1 MKKIV
6 LVDGNNLLFR
16 SYYATAYTG
25 NIMRNKEGFPTNGVY
40 GFVNMINKIISE
52 EKPEYMMVAFD
63 IGKTFRHEK
72 YERYKDGR
80 RETPD
85 DLKVQFPVAK
95 KILTAMG
102 IKYLECAGYEADD
115 IIGTISMWCEK
126 DPEYE
131 ALIVSSDKDLL
142 QLISDETVVKL
153 LKTKDYIWM
162 DKKTFNDTYGF
173 DPIHMI
179 DLKAL
184 MGDSSDNIP
193 GVKGIGEKGAI
204 KLVSEYKTIDNI
216 YENIDKIKGAMQI
229 KLIDGKEDAYYSKDL
244 VTIYREV
251 PLDITF
257 DDLLYKGENADELI
271 DIYNDLGFYSLLRK
285 INTSE
290 VKKNKEIVGEF
301 VDIPDTAE
309 TEKNKVNNNCNE
321 NIIDND
327 KNESIV
333 ENIKILSN
341 NEDIDKNKIEEFK
354 IISDIND
361 IKISEDTSIYLDT
374 TIGNYHNAE
383 ILGIALYNSTLSCY
397 IPFDIFKNNTSILDT
412 NYNLST
418 YDYKKLI
425 VVFNKYGIKV
435 PNINFDTMISAY
447 LLNYETKDDICYLA
461 NKLEVEIPSYDKKEV
476 VTTEEAARRAILKAK
491 FIYNTK
497 DKLYENMKKED
508 NIYLFESI
516 EMPLTKVLAN
526 MEIEGIRVD
535 KKVLEEMGTEIKI
548 KLEILTRDIYNYA
561 GEEFNINSPKQL
573 GEILFDKLKLP
584 GTKKNKNGYATDIDV
599 LKKLTEYPIIN
610 KILEYRALAKLY
622 STYIDGI
629 ISTIRK
635 DGKIHT
641 IYTQTLTRT
650 GRLSSIEPNLQN
662 IPMRSEYGRLIRKAF
677 IPENN
682 SVILS
687 SDYSQI
693 ELRVF
698 AHLSGVND
706 LINAFKEGVDIHT
719 KTAMDIFKVPMEG
732 VTKNMRRQAK
742 AVNFGILYGIS
753 SYGLAEDIG
762 IPVKEAKE
770 FINKYFETYPGVKD
784 YMDKEIDEA
793 KRTGYVKTIM
803 NRKRVIEELKSS
815 NYKVRSM
822 GERMA
827 LNTPVQGSASD
838 ILKKA
843 MVEINN
849 IFEKENIKSKMLL
862 QVHDEL
868 IFNVYNDEID
878 KVKDIVYNTMTKV
891 FELKVPLDV
900 DIELGNNW
908 YEAK

>member
-40 GFVNMINKIISE
+40 GFVNMINKIISD

-216 YENIDKIKGAMQI
+216 YENIDKIKGATQI

-285 INTSE
+285 INTSDI
-290 VKKNKEIVGEF
+290 KK
-301 VDIPDTAE
+301 
-309 TEKNKVNNNCNE
+309 EK
-321 NIIDND
+321 
-327 KNESIV
+327 SR
-333 ENIKILSN
+333 
-341 NEDIDKNKIEEFK
+341 EEKFK

-361 IKISEDTSIYLDT
+361 VKISEDTSIYLDT
-374 TIGNYHNAE
+374 TIGNYHDAE

-397 IPFDIFKNNTSILDT
+397 IPYDIFKNNTSILDT
-412 NYNLST
+412 DYNLST

-447 LLNYETKDDICYLA
+447 LLNYDTKDDICYLA
-461 NKLEVEIPSYDKKEV
+461 NKLNIYIPSYDKKEV
-476 VTTEEAARRAILKAK
+476 VTTEEAARRAILKAR

-497 DKLYENMKKED
+497 DKLYEDMKRED
-508 NIYLFESI
+508 NIYLFENI
-516 EMPLTKVLAN
+516 EMPLAKVLAK
-526 MEIEGIRVD
+526 METTGIRVD

-584 GTKKNKNGYATDIDV
+584 GAKKNKNGYATDIDV

-629 ISTIRK
+629 ISTIRE

-677 IPENN
+677 IPEDN

-793 KRTGYVKTIM
+793 KRNGYVKTIM

-815 NYKVRSM
+815 NYMVRSM

-843 MVEINN
+843 MVEISD

-908 YEAK
+908 YESK

>member
-40 GFVNMINKIISE
+40 GFVNMINKIISD

-184 MGDSSDNIP
+184 MGDASDNIP

-216 YENIDKIKGAMQI
+216 YENIDKIKGATQI

-285 INTSE
+285 INTSDI
-290 VKKNKEIVGEF
+290 KK
-301 VDIPDTAE
+301 
-309 TEKNKVNNNCNE
+309 EK
-321 NIIDND
+321 
-327 KNESIV
+327 SR
-333 ENIKILSN
+333 
-341 NEDIDKNKIEEFK
+341 EEKFK

-361 IKISEDTSIYLDT
+361 VKISEDTSIYLDT
-374 TIGNYHNAE
+374 TIGNYHDAE
-383 ILGIALYNSTLSCY
+383 ILGIALYNSTLSYY
-397 IPFDIFKNNTSILDT
+397 IPYDIFKNNTNILDT
-412 NYNLST
+412 DYNLST

-447 LLNYETKDDICYLA
+447 LLNYDTKDDICYLA
-461 NKLEVEIPSYDKKEV
+461 NKLNIYIPSYDKKEV
-476 VTTEEAARRAILKAK
+476 VTTEEAARRAILKAR

-497 DKLYENMKKED
+497 DKLYEDMKRED

-584 GTKKNKNGYATDIDV
+584 GAKKNKNGYATDIDV

-629 ISTIRK
+629 ISTIRE

-662 IPMRSEYGRLIRKAF
+662 IPMRSEYGRLIRNAF
-677 IPENN
+677 IPEDN

>member
-40 GFVNMINKIISE
+40 GFVNMINKIIYD

-184 MGDSSDNIP
+184 MGDASDNIP

-285 INTSE
+285 INISE
-290 VKKNKEIVGEF
+290 VKKKE
-301 VDIPDTAE
+301 DR
-309 TEKNKVNNNCNE
+309 K
-321 NIIDND
+321 
-327 KNESIV
+327 
-333 ENIKILSN
+333 
-341 NEDIDKNKIEEFK
+341 EEFK

-361 IKISEDTSIYLDT
+361 VKISEDTSIYLDT
-374 TIGNYHNAE
+374 TIGNYHDAE

-397 IPFDIFKNNTSILDT
+397 IPYDIFKNNTNILDT
-412 NYNLST
+412 DYNLST

-435 PNINFDTMISAY
+435 PNINFDAMISAY

-461 NKLEVEIPSYDKKEV
+461 NKLNIYIPSYDKKEV
-476 VTTEEAARRAILKAK
+476 VTTEEAIRRAILKAR

-497 DKLYENMKKED
+497 DKLYEDMKMED

-516 EMPLTKVLAN
+516 EMPLAKVLAN

-584 GTKKNKNGYATDIDV
+584 GAKKNKNGYATDIDV

-629 ISTIRK
+629 INTIRE

-698 AHLSGVND
+698 AHLSEVND

>member
-251 PLDITF
+251 PLNVTF

-285 INTSE
+285 INTSDI
-290 VKKNKEIVGEF
+290 KK
-301 VDIPDTAE
+301 
-309 TEKNKVNNNCNE
+309 EKSRE
-321 NIIDND
+321 
-327 KNESIV
+327 
-333 ENIKILSN
+333 
-341 NEDIDKNKIEEFK
+341 EEFK

-374 TIGNYHNAE
+374 TIGNYHDAE
-383 ILGIALYNSTLSCY
+383 ILGIALYNSTLSYY
-397 IPFDIFKNNTSILDT
+397 IPYDIFKNNTNILDT
-412 NYNLST
+412 DYNLST

-461 NKLEVEIPSYDKKEV
+461 NKLNIYIPSYDKKEV
-476 VTTEEAARRAILKAK
+476 VTSEEAIRRAILKAK

-497 DKLYENMKKED
+497 DKLYEDMKRED

-516 EMPLTKVLAN
+516 EMPLAKVLAK
-526 MEIEGIRVD
+526 METTGIRVD

-584 GTKKNKNGYATDIDV
+584 GAKKNKNGYATDIDV

-629 ISTIRK
+629 ISTIRE

-662 IPMRSEYGRLIRKAF
+662 IPMRSEYGRLIRNAF
-677 IPENN
+677 IPEDN

-793 KRTGYVKTIM
+793 KRNGYVKTIM

-815 NYKVRSM
+815 NYMVRSM

-878 KVKDIVYNTMTKV
+878 KVKDNVYNTMTKV

>member
-216 YENIDKIKGAMQI
+216 YENIDKIKGATQI

-285 INTSE
+285 INTSDI
-290 VKKNKEIVGEF
+290 KK
-301 VDIPDTAE
+301 
-309 TEKNKVNNNCNE
+309 EK
-321 NIIDND
+321 
-327 KNESIV
+327 SR
-333 ENIKILSN
+333 
-341 NEDIDKNKIEEFK
+341 EDEFK

-361 IKISEDTSIYLDT
+361 VKISEDTSIYLDT
-374 TIGNYHNAE
+374 TIGNYHDAE

-397 IPFDIFKNNTSILDT
+397 IPYDIFKNNTSILDT
-412 NYNLST
+412 DYNLST

-461 NKLEVEIPSYDKKEV
+461 NKLNIYIPSYDKKEV
-476 VTTEEAARRAILKAK
+476 VTSEEAIRRAILKAK

-497 DKLYENMKKED
+497 DKLYEDMKRED

-516 EMPLTKVLAN
+516 EMPLAKVLAK
-526 MEIEGIRVD
+526 METTGIRVD
-535 KKVLEEMGTEIKI
+535 KKVLEEMGTEIK
-548 KLEILTRDIYNYA
+548 TRDIYNYA

-584 GTKKNKNGYATDIDV
+584 GAKKNKNGYATDIDV

-629 ISTIRK
+629 ISTIRE

-677 IPENN
+677 IPEDN

-793 KRTGYVKTIM
+793 KRNGYVKTIM

-815 NYKVRSM
+815 NYMVRSM

-843 MVEINN
+843 MVEISD
-849 IFEKENIKSKMLL
+849 IF
-862 QVHDEL
+862 
-868 IFNVYNDEID
+868 
-878 KVKDIVYNTMTKV
+878 
-891 FELKVPLDV
+891 
-900 DIELGNNW
+900 
-908 YEAK
+908 

>member
-216 YENIDKIKGAMQI
+216 YENIDKIKGATQI

-285 INTSE
+285 INTSDI
-290 VKKNKEIVGEF
+290 KK
-301 VDIPDTAE
+301 
-309 TEKNKVNNNCNE
+309 EK
-321 NIIDND
+321 
-327 KNESIV
+327 SR
-333 ENIKILSN
+333 
-341 NEDIDKNKIEEFK
+341 EEKFK

-374 TIGNYHNAE
+374 TIGNYHDAE

-397 IPFDIFKNNTSILDT
+397 IPYDIFKNNTSILDT
-412 NYNLST
+412 DYNLST

-447 LLNYETKDDICYLA
+447 LLNYDTKDDICYLA
-461 NKLEVEIPSYDKKEV
+461 NKLNIYIPSYDKKEV
-476 VTTEEAARRAILKAK
+476 VTTEEAIRRAILKAK

-497 DKLYENMKKED
+497 DKLYEDMKRED

-516 EMPLTKVLAN
+516 EMPLAKVLAK
-526 MEIEGIRVD
+526 METTGIRVD

-584 GTKKNKNGYATDIDV
+584 GAKKNKNGYATDIDV

-629 ISTIRK
+629 ISTIRE

-677 IPENN
+677 IPEDN

-793 KRTGYVKTIM
+793 KRNGYVKTIM

-815 NYKVRSM
+815 NYMVRSM

>member
-52 EKPEYMMVAFD
+52 EKPEYIMVAFD

-216 YENIDKIKGAMQI
+216 YENIDKIKGATQI

-285 INTSE
+285 INTSDI
-290 VKKNKEIVGEF
+290 KK
-301 VDIPDTAE
+301 
-309 TEKNKVNNNCNE
+309 EK
-321 NIIDND
+321 
-327 KNESIV
+327 SR
-333 ENIKILSN
+333 
-341 NEDIDKNKIEEFK
+341 EEKFK

-361 IKISEDTSIYLDT
+361 VKISEDTSIYLDT
-374 TIGNYHNAE
+374 TIGNYHDAE

-397 IPFDIFKNNTSILDT
+397 IPYDIFKNNTSILDT
-412 NYNLST
+412 DYNLST

-447 LLNYETKDDICYLA
+447 LLNYDTKDDICYLA
-461 NKLEVEIPSYDKKEV
+461 NKLNIYIPSYDKKEV
-476 VTTEEAARRAILKAK
+476 VTTEEAARRAILKAR

-497 DKLYENMKKED
+497 DKLYEDMKMED
-508 NIYLFESI
+508 NIYLFENI
-516 EMPLTKVLAN
+516 EMPLAKVLAK
-526 MEIEGIRVD
+526 METTGIRVD

-584 GTKKNKNGYATDIDV
+584 GAKKNKNGYATDIDV

-629 ISTIRK
+629 ISTIRE

-677 IPENN
+677 IPEDN

-793 KRTGYVKTIM
+793 KRNGYVKTIM

-815 NYKVRSM
+815 NYMVRSM

-843 MVEINN
+843 MVEISD

>member
-25 NIMRNKEGFPTNGVY
+25 NVMRNKEGFPTNGVY

-229 KLIDGKEDAYYSKDL
+229 KLIDGREDAYYSKDL

-251 PLDITF
+251 PLNVTF

-285 INTSE
+285 INTNE
-290 VKKNKEIVGEF
+290 VKKEENRE
-301 VDIPDTAE
+301 
-309 TEKNKVNNNCNE
+309 EKFKV
-321 NIIDND
+321 
-327 KNESIV
+327 
-333 ENIKILSN
+333 
-341 NEDIDKNKIEEFK
+341 
-354 IISDIND
+354 ISDTND

-374 TIGNYHNAE
+374 TVGNYNDAE

-397 IPFDIFKNNTSILDT
+397 IPYDIFKNNTSILDT
-412 NYNLST
+412 EYNLST

-425 VVFNKYGIKV
+425 VIFNKYDIKV

-476 VTTEEAARRAILKAK
+476 VTSEEAIRRAILKAK

-497 DKLYENMKKED
+497 DKLYEDMKRED

-516 EMPLTKVLAN
+516 EMPLAKVLAN

-548 KLEILTRDIYNYA
+548 KLEIITRDIYNYA

-584 GTKKNKNGYATDIDV
+584 GAKKNKNGYATDIDV

-629 ISTIRK
+629 ISTIRE

-677 IPENN
+677 IPEDN

-762 IPVKEAKE
+762 ISVKEAKE

-793 KRTGYVKTIM
+793 KRNGYVKTIM

-815 NYKVRSM
+815 NYMVRSM

-849 IFEKENIKSKMLL
+849 IFEQENIKSKMLL

-868 IFNVYNDEID
+868 IFNVYNDEIE

>member
-40 GFVNMINKIISE
+40 GFVNMINKIISD

-216 YENIDKIKGAMQI
+216 YENIDKIKGATQI

-285 INTSE
+285 INTSDI
-290 VKKNKEIVGEF
+290 KK
-301 VDIPDTAE
+301 
-309 TEKNKVNNNCNE
+309 EK
-321 NIIDND
+321 
-327 KNESIV
+327 SR
-333 ENIKILSN
+333 
-341 NEDIDKNKIEEFK
+341 EDEFK

-361 IKISEDTSIYLDT
+361 VKISEDTSIYLDT
-374 TIGNYHNAE
+374 TIGNYHDAE

-397 IPFDIFKNNTSILDT
+397 IPYDIFKNNTSILDT
-412 NYNLST
+412 DYNLST

-461 NKLEVEIPSYDKKEV
+461 NKLNIYIPSYDKKEV
-476 VTTEEAARRAILKAK
+476 VTTEEAARRAILKAR

-497 DKLYENMKKED
+497 DKLYEDMKNED

-516 EMPLTKVLAN
+516 EMPLAKVLAN

-584 GTKKNKNGYATDIDV
+584 GAKKNKNGYATDIDV

-629 ISTIRK
+629 ISTIRE

-677 IPENN
+677 IPEDN

-793 KRTGYVKTIM
+793 KRNGYVKTIM

-815 NYKVRSM
+815 NYMVRSM

>member
-40 GFVNMINKIISE
+40 GFVNMINKIISD

-184 MGDSSDNIP
+184 MGDASDNIP

-216 YENIDKIKGAMQI
+216 YENIDKIKGATQI

-285 INTSE
+285 INTSDI
-290 VKKNKEIVGEF
+290 KK
-301 VDIPDTAE
+301 
-309 TEKNKVNNNCNE
+309 EK
-321 NIIDND
+321 
-327 KNESIV
+327 SR
-333 ENIKILSN
+333 
-341 NEDIDKNKIEEFK
+341 EEKFK

-361 IKISEDTSIYLDT
+361 VKISEDTSIYLDT
-374 TIGNYHNAE
+374 TIGNYHDAE
-383 ILGIALYNSTLSCY
+383 ILGIALYNSTLSYY
-397 IPFDIFKNNTSILDT
+397 IPYDIFKNNTNILDT
-412 NYNLST
+412 DYNLST

-447 LLNYETKDDICYLA
+447 LLNYDTKDDICYLA
-461 NKLEVEIPSYDKKEV
+461 NKLNIYIPSYDKKEV

-497 DKLYENMKKED
+497 DKLYEDMKRED

-516 EMPLTKVLAN
+516 EMPLAKVLAN

-548 KLEILTRDIYNYA
+548 KLEIITRDIYNYA

-584 GTKKNKNGYATDIDV
+584 GAKKNKNGYATDIDV

-629 ISTIRK
+629 INTIK
-635 DGKIHT
+635 EDGKIHT

-677 IPENN
+677 IPEDN

-762 IPVKEAKE
+762 ISVKEAKE

-793 KRTGYVKTIM
+793 KRNGYVKTIM

-815 NYKVRSM
+815 NYMVRSM

-849 IFEKENIKSKMLL
+849 IFEQENIKSKMLL

>member
-16 SYYATAYTG
+16 SYYATLYTG
-25 NIMRNKEGFPTNGVY
+25 NIMRNKDGFPTNGVY
-40 GFVNMINKIISE
+40 GFVNMINKIVND

-80 RETPD
+80 KETPD
-85 DLKVQFPVAK
+85 DLKVQFPIAK
-95 KILTAMG
+95 KILAAMG

-115 IIGTISMWCEK
+115 IIGTVSMWCEK

-142 QLISDETVVKL
+142 QLISDETTVKL
-153 LKTKDYIWM
+153 LKTKDYIMM
-162 DKKTFNDTYGF
+162 DRKTFNETYGF
-173 DPIHMI
+173 EPIHMI

-184 MGDSSDNIP
+184 MGDASDNIP
-193 GVKGIGEKGAI
+193 GVRGIGEKGAI
-204 KLVSEYKTIDNI
+204 KLVSEYTTIENI
-216 YENIDKIKGAMQI
+216 YANINNIKGATQT
-229 KLIDGKEDAYYSKDL
+229 KLIEGKDDAYYSKDL

-251 PLDITF
+251 PLDVSF
-257 DDLLYKGENADELI
+257 DDLKYKNCNIEELTN
-271 DIYNDLGFYSLLRK
+271 IYKELGFYSLLKKLDDVIEEDKKKEEHNSIDNFKVITDINEVK
-285 INTSE
+285 INE
-290 VKKNKEIVGEF
+290 E
-301 VDIPDTAE
+301 TA
-309 TEKNKVNNNCNE
+309 
-321 NIIDND
+321 IW
-327 KNESIV
+327 
-333 ENIKILSN
+333 
-341 NEDIDKNKIEEFK
+341 
-354 IISDIND
+354 
-361 IKISEDTSIYLDT
+361 LDT
-374 TIGNYHNAE
+374 TIGNYHDAE
-383 ILGIALYNSTLSCY
+383 LLGISLYNNNLAYY
-397 IPFDIFKNNTSILDT
+397 IPFDILKNN
-412 NYNLST
+412 YNVLNTEFNLFT

-425 VVFNKYGIKV
+425 VIFNRYDIKV
-435 PNINFDTMISAY
+435 PKIVFDTMISAY
-447 LLNYETKDDICYLA
+447 LLNYETKDDIAYLA
-461 NKLEVEIPSYDKKEV
+461 NNMNFNIHIYDKKEV
-476 VTTEEAARRAILKAK
+476 VSDEEASKRAILKAK
-491 FIYNTK
+491 FIYTS
-497 DKLYENMKKED
+497 KKELYNKMKEED
-508 NIYLFESI
+508 TIYLFENI
-516 EMPLTKVLAN
+516 EMPLAKVLAK

-535 KKVLEEMGTEIKI
+535 KNILKEMGEEIKI
-548 KLEILTRDIYNYA
+548 KLELITKDIYNYA
-561 GEEFNINSPKQL
+561 GCEFNINSPKQL
-573 GEILFDKLKLP
+573 GEILFEKLNLP
-584 GTKKNKNGYATDIDV
+584 YGKKNKSGGYTTDADV
-599 LKKLTEYPIIN
+599 LKKLVDYPIVN
-610 KILEYRALAKLY
+610 CILEYRALTKLY
-622 STYIDGI
+622 STYIDGMI
-629 ISTIRK
+629 NCIRE

-677 IPENN
+677 IPESN

-706 LINAFKEGVDIHT
+706 LINAFNEGIDIHT
-719 KTAMDIFKVPMEG
+719 KTAMDIFKVPQEG

-753 SYGLAEDIG
+753 SYGLAEDLG

-770 FINKYFETYPGVKD
+770 FINKYFDTYPGVRD
-784 YMDKEIDEA
+784 YMDKEIETA
-793 KRTGYVKTIM
+793 KKNGYVKTIM
-803 NRKRVIEELKSS
+803 NRKRVIDELKST
-815 NYKVRSM
+815 NYMIRNM

-843 MVEINN
+843 MIEIDE

-868 IFNVYNDEID
+868 IFNVYDDEID
-878 KVKDIVYNTMTKV
+878 KVKEIVYNTMTNV
-891 FELKVPLDV
+891 FDLKVPLDV

>member
-216 YENIDKIKGAMQI
+216 YENIDKIKGATQI

-285 INTSE
+285 INTSDI
-290 VKKNKEIVGEF
+290 KK
-301 VDIPDTAE
+301 
-309 TEKNKVNNNCNE
+309 EK
-321 NIIDND
+321 
-327 KNESIV
+327 SR
-333 ENIKILSN
+333 
-341 NEDIDKNKIEEFK
+341 EEKFK

-361 IKISEDTSIYLDT
+361 VKISEDTSIYLDT
-374 TIGNYHNAE
+374 TIGNYHDAE

-397 IPFDIFKNNTSILDT
+397 IPYDIFKNNTSILDT
-412 NYNLST
+412 DYNLST

-461 NKLEVEIPSYDKKEV
+461 NKLNIYIPSYDKKEV
-476 VTTEEAARRAILKAK
+476 VTSEEAIRRAILKAR

-497 DKLYENMKKED
+497 DKLYEDMKRED
-508 NIYLFESI
+508 NIYLFENI
-516 EMPLTKVLAN
+516 EMPLAKVLAK
-526 MEIEGIRVD
+526 METTGIRVD

-584 GTKKNKNGYATDIDV
+584 GAKKNKNGYATDIDV

-629 ISTIRK
+629 ISTIRE

-677 IPENN
+677 IPEDN

-706 LINAFKEGVDIHT
+706 LINAFKDGVDIHT

-793 KRTGYVKTIM
+793 KRNGYVKTIM

-815 NYKVRSM
+815 NYMVRSM

>member
-216 YENIDKIKGAMQI
+216 YENIDKIKGATQI

-285 INTSE
+285 INTSDI
-290 VKKNKEIVGEF
+290 KK
-301 VDIPDTAE
+301 
-309 TEKNKVNNNCNE
+309 EK
-321 NIIDND
+321 
-327 KNESIV
+327 SR
-333 ENIKILSN
+333 
-341 NEDIDKNKIEEFK
+341 EDEFK

-361 IKISEDTSIYLDT
+361 VKISEDTSIYLDT
-374 TIGNYHNAE
+374 TIGNYHDAE

-397 IPFDIFKNNTSILDT
+397 IPYDIFKNNTSILDT
-412 NYNLST
+412 DYNLST

-461 NKLEVEIPSYDKKEV
+461 NKLNIYIPSYDKKEV
-476 VTTEEAARRAILKAK
+476 VTSEEAIRRAILKAK

-497 DKLYENMKKED
+497 DKLYEDMKRED

-516 EMPLTKVLAN
+516 EMPLAKVLAK
-526 MEIEGIRVD
+526 METTGIRVD

-584 GTKKNKNGYATDIDV
+584 GAKKNKNGYATDIDV

-629 ISTIRK
+629 ISTIRE

-677 IPENN
+677 IPEDN

-762 IPVKEAKE
+762 IPVIEAKE

-793 KRTGYVKTIM
+793 KRNGYVKTIM

-815 NYKVRSM
+815 NYMVRSM

-843 MVEINN
+843 MVEISD

>member
-40 GFVNMINKIISE
+40 GFVNMINKIIYD

-216 YENIDKIKGAMQI
+216 YENIDKIKGATQI

-285 INTSE
+285 INTSDI
-290 VKKNKEIVGEF
+290 KK
-301 VDIPDTAE
+301 
-309 TEKNKVNNNCNE
+309 EK
-321 NIIDND
+321 
-327 KNESIV
+327 SR
-333 ENIKILSN
+333 
-341 NEDIDKNKIEEFK
+341 EEKFK

-361 IKISEDTSIYLDT
+361 VKISEDTSIYLDT
-374 TIGNYHNAE
+374 TIGNYHDAE

-397 IPFDIFKNNTSILDT
+397 IPYDIFKNNTSILDT
-412 NYNLST
+412 DYNLST

-461 NKLEVEIPSYDKKEV
+461 NKLNIYIPSYDKKEV
-476 VTTEEAARRAILKAK
+476 VATEEAARRAILKAK
-491 FIYNTK
+491 FIYITK
-497 DKLYENMKKED
+497 DKLYEDMKNED

-516 EMPLTKVLAN
+516 EMPLAKVLAN

-584 GTKKNKNGYATDIDV
+584 GAKKNKNGYATDIDV

-629 ISTIRK
+629 INTIRE

-793 KRTGYVKTIM
+793 KKNGYVKTIM

-815 NYKVRSM
+815 NYMVRSM

-843 MVEINN
+843 MVEISD

>member
-1 MKKIV
+1 MERLGDVMKKIV

-16 SYYATAYTG
+16 SYYATLYTG
-25 NIMRNKEGFPTNGVY
+25 NIMRNKDGFPTNGVY
-40 GFVNMINKIISE
+40 GFVNMINKIVND

-80 RETPD
+80 KETPD
-85 DLKVQFPVAK
+85 DLKVQFPIAK
-95 KILTAMG
+95 KILAAMG

-115 IIGTISMWCEK
+115 IIGTVSMWCEK

-142 QLISDETVVKL
+142 QLISDETTVKL
-153 LKTKDYIWM
+153 LKTKDYIMM
-162 DKKTFNDTYGF
+162 DRKTFNETYGF
-173 DPIHMI
+173 EPIHMI

-184 MGDSSDNIP
+184 MGDASDNIP
-193 GVKGIGEKGAI
+193 GVRGIGEKGAI
-204 KLVSEYKTIDNI
+204 KLVSEYTTIENI
-216 YENIDKIKGAMQI
+216 YANINNIKGATQT
-229 KLIDGKEDAYYSKDL
+229 KLIEGKDDAYYSKDL

-251 PLDITF
+251 PLDVSF
-257 DDLLYKGENADELI
+257 DDLKYKNCNIEELTN
-271 DIYNDLGFYSLLRK
+271 IYKELGFYSLLKKLDDVIEEDKKKEEHNSIDNFKVITDINEVK
-285 INTSE
+285 INE
-290 VKKNKEIVGEF
+290 E
-301 VDIPDTAE
+301 TA
-309 TEKNKVNNNCNE
+309 
-321 NIIDND
+321 IW
-327 KNESIV
+327 
-333 ENIKILSN
+333 
-341 NEDIDKNKIEEFK
+341 
-354 IISDIND
+354 
-361 IKISEDTSIYLDT
+361 LDT
-374 TIGNYHNAE
+374 TIGNYHDAE
-383 ILGIALYNSTLSCY
+383 LLGISLYNNNLAYY
-397 IPFDIFKNNTSILDT
+397 IPFDILKNN
-412 NYNLST
+412 YNVLNTEFNLFT

-425 VVFNKYGIKV
+425 VIFNRYGIKV
-435 PNINFDTMISAY
+435 PKIGFDTMISAY
-447 LLNYETKDDICYLA
+447 LLNYETKDDIAYLA
-461 NKLEVEIPSYDKKEV
+461 NNMNFNIHIYDKKEV
-476 VTTEEAARRAILKAK
+476 VSDEEASKRAILKAK
-491 FIYNTK
+491 FIYTS
-497 DKLYENMKKED
+497 KKELYNKMKEED
-508 NIYLFESI
+508 TIYLFENI
-516 EMPLTKVLAN
+516 EMPLAKVLAK

-535 KKVLEEMGTEIKI
+535 KNILKEMGEEIKI
-548 KLEILTRDIYNYA
+548 KLELITKDIYNYA
-561 GEEFNINSPKQL
+561 GCEFNINSPKQL
-573 GEILFDKLKLP
+573 GEILFEKLNLP
-584 GTKKNKNGYATDIDV
+584 YGKKNKSGGYTTDADV
-599 LKKLTEYPIIN
+599 LKKLVDYPIVN
-610 KILEYRALAKLY
+610 CILEYRALTKLY
-622 STYIDGI
+622 STYIDGMI
-629 ISTIRK
+629 NCIRE

-677 IPENN
+677 IPESN

-706 LINAFKEGVDIHT
+706 LINAFNEGIDIHT
-719 KTAMDIFKVPMEG
+719 KTAMDIFKVPQEG

-753 SYGLAEDIG
+753 SYGLAEDLG

-770 FINKYFETYPGVKD
+770 FINKYFDTYPGVRD
-784 YMDKEIDEA
+784 YMDKEIETA
-793 KRTGYVKTIM
+793 KKNGYVKTIM
-803 NRKRVIEELKSS
+803 NRKRVIDELKST
-815 NYKVRSM
+815 NYMIRNM

-843 MVEINN
+843 MIEIDE

-868 IFNVYNDEID
+868 IFNVYDDEID
-878 KVKDIVYNTMTKV
+878 KVKEIVYNTMTNV
-891 FELKVPLDV
+891 FDLKVPLDV

>member
-40 GFVNMINKIISE
+40 GFVNMINKIISD

-216 YENIDKIKGAMQI
+216 YENIDKIKGATQI

-285 INTSE
+285 INTSDI
-290 VKKNKEIVGEF
+290 KK
-301 VDIPDTAE
+301 
-309 TEKNKVNNNCNE
+309 EK
-321 NIIDND
+321 
-327 KNESIV
+327 SR
-333 ENIKILSN
+333 
-341 NEDIDKNKIEEFK
+341 EEKFK

-361 IKISEDTSIYLDT
+361 VKISEDTSIYLDT
-374 TIGNYHNAE
+374 TIGNYHDAE

-397 IPFDIFKNNTSILDT
+397 IPYDIFKNNTSILDT
-412 NYNLST
+412 DYNLST

-461 NKLEVEIPSYDKKEV
+461 NKLNIYIPSYDKKEV
-476 VTTEEAARRAILKAK
+476 VTSEEAIRRAILKAK

-497 DKLYENMKKED
+497 DKLYEDMKRED

-516 EMPLTKVLAN
+516 EMPLAKVLAK
-526 MEIEGIRVD
+526 METTGIRVD

-584 GTKKNKNGYATDIDV
+584 GAKKNKNGYATDIDV

-629 ISTIRK
+629 ISTIRE

-793 KRTGYVKTIM
+793 KRNGYVKTIM

-815 NYKVRSM
+815 NYMVRSM

>member
-184 MGDSSDNIP
+184 MGDASDNIP

-216 YENIDKIKGAMQI
+216 YENIDKIKGATQI

-251 PLDITF
+251 PLNVTF

-285 INTSE
+285 INTSDI
-290 VKKNKEIVGEF
+290 KKE
-301 VDIPDTAE
+301 
-309 TEKNKVNNNCNE
+309 
-321 NIIDND
+321 
-327 KNESIV
+327 ESR
-333 ENIKILSN
+333 K
-341 NEDIDKNKIEEFK
+341 EEFK

-361 IKISEDTSIYLDT
+361 VKISEDTSIYLDT
-374 TIGNYHNAE
+374 TIGNYHDAE

-397 IPFDIFKNNTSILDT
+397 IPYDIFKNNTSILDT
-412 NYNLST
+412 DYNLST

-425 VVFNKYGIKV
+425 VIFNKYGIKV

-476 VTTEEAARRAILKAK
+476 VTTEEAIRRAILKAK

-497 DKLYENMKKED
+497 DKLYKDMKRED

-516 EMPLTKVLAN
+516 EMPLAKVLAN

-584 GTKKNKNGYATDIDV
+584 GAKKNKNGYATDIDV

-610 KILEYRALAKLY
+610 KILGYRALAKLY

-629 ISTIRK
+629 ISTIRE

-677 IPENN
+677 IPEDN

-706 LINAFKEGVDIHT
+706 LINAFKDGVDIHT

-793 KRTGYVKTIM
+793 KRNGYVKTIM

-815 NYKVRSM
+815 NYMVRSM

-878 KVKDIVYNTMTKV
+878 KVKNIVYNTMTKV

>member
-25 NIMRNKEGFPTNGVY
+25 NIMRNKDGFPTNGLY

-80 RETPD
+80 KETPE
-85 DLKVQFPVAK
+85 DLKLQFPVAK

-115 IIGTISMWCEK
+115 IIGTVSLWCEK

-153 LKTKDYIWM
+153 LKSKDYIMM
-162 DKKTFNDTYGF
+162 DKETFRETYGF
-173 DPIHMI
+173 DPINMI

-204 KLVSEYKTIDNI
+204 KLISEYHTIDNL
-216 YENIDKIKGAMQI
+216 YDNIGNIKGAMQT
-229 KLIDGKEDAYYSKDL
+229 KLIEGKEDAYYSRDL

-251 PLDITF
+251 PLNVTF
-257 DDLLYKGENADELI
+257 DDLIYKKENTNELI
-271 DIYNDLGFYSLLRK
+271 DIYNNLGFYSLLRK
-285 INTSE
+285 MNNTE
-290 VKKNKEIVGEF
+290 KEIKE
-301 VDIPDTAE
+301 E
-309 TEKNKVNNNCNE
+309 SEK
-321 NIIDND
+321 
-327 KNESIV
+327 
-333 ENIKILSN
+333 
-341 NEDIDKNKIEEFK
+341 EEFK
-354 IISDIND
+354 VISNIND
-361 IKISEDTSIYLDT
+361 VVIDEDTAIYLDT
-374 TIGNYHNAE
+374 TLGNYHDVD
-383 ILGIALYNSTLSCY
+383 ILGISLYNKKYSCY
-397 IPFDIFKNNTSILDT
+397 IPYDIFKSNTDILNT
-412 NYNLST
+412 KYNLFT

-425 VVFNKYGIKV
+425 VVFNKYSIKV
-435 PNINFDTMISAY
+435 PNISFDTMISAY

-461 NKLEVEIPSYDKKEV
+461 NNMNYNIPSYDKKEV
-476 VTTEEAARRAILKAK
+476 LTVEEASNRAILKAK
-491 FIYNTK
+491 FIYKTK
-497 DKLYENMKKED
+497 DKLYEQMKNED
-508 NIYLFESI
+508 TIYLFENI
-516 EMPLTKVLAN
+516 EMPLAKVLAK

-535 KKVLEEMGTEIKI
+535 KNILKDMGEEIKI
-548 KLEILTRDIYNYA
+548 KLELITKDIYNYA

-584 GTKKNKNGYATDIDV
+584 GAKKNKTGYVTDVDV
-599 LKKLTEYPIIN
+599 LKKLVNYPIVN

-629 ISTIRK
+629 INTIRE

-677 IPENN
+677 LPEQN
-682 SVILS
+682 SVIMS

-698 AHLSGVND
+698 AHLSGVSD
-706 LINAFKEGVDIHT
+706 LINAFNDGIDIHT
-719 KTAMDIFKVPMEG
+719 KTAMDIFNVPEEG

-753 SYGLAEDIG
+753 SYGLSEDLG
-762 IPVKEAKE
+762 ISVKDAKD

-784 YMDKEIDEA
+784 YMNSEIEEA
-793 KRTGYVKTIM
+793 KRNGYVKTIM
-803 NRKRVIEELKSS
+803 NRKRIINELKNS
-815 NYKVRSM
+815 NYMVRSM

-827 LNTPVQGSASD
+827 LNTPIQGSASD

-843 MVEINN
+843 MIEIYDK
-849 IFEKENIKSKMLL
+849 FKELGLKSKMII

-868 IFNVYNDEID
+868 VFNVYKDELD

-891 FELKVPLDV
+891 FDLKVPLDV
-900 DIELGNNW
+900 DIEVGNNW

>member
-216 YENIDKIKGAMQI
+216 YENIDKIKGATQI

-285 INTSE
+285 INTSDI
-290 VKKNKEIVGEF
+290 KK
-301 VDIPDTAE
+301 
-309 TEKNKVNNNCNE
+309 EK
-321 NIIDND
+321 
-327 KNESIV
+327 SR
-333 ENIKILSN
+333 
-341 NEDIDKNKIEEFK
+341 EEKFK

-361 IKISEDTSIYLDT
+361 VKISEDTSIYLDT
-374 TIGNYHNAE
+374 TIGNYHDAE

-397 IPFDIFKNNTSILDT
+397 IPYDIFKNNTNILDT
-412 NYNLST
+412 DYNLST

-461 NKLEVEIPSYDKKEV
+461 NKLNIYIPSYDKKEV
-476 VTTEEAARRAILKAK
+476 VTTEEAARRAILKAR

-497 DKLYENMKKED
+497 DKLYEDMKRED
-508 NIYLFESI
+508 NIYLFENI
-516 EMPLTKVLAN
+516 EMPLAKVLAK
-526 MEIEGIRVD
+526 METTGIRVD

-584 GTKKNKNGYATDIDV
+584 GAKKNKNGYATDIDV

-629 ISTIRK
+629 ISTIRE

-677 IPENN
+677 IPEDN

-815 NYKVRSM
+815 NYMVRSM

-843 MVEINN
+843 MVEISD

>member
-40 GFVNMINKIISE
+40 GFVNMINKIISD

-80 RETPD
+80 KETPD

-285 INTSE
+285 INTSDI
-290 VKKNKEIVGEF
+290 KK
-301 VDIPDTAE
+301 
-309 TEKNKVNNNCNE
+309 EK
-321 NIIDND
+321 
-327 KNESIV
+327 SR
-333 ENIKILSN
+333 
-341 NEDIDKNKIEEFK
+341 EDEFK

-361 IKISEDTSIYLDT
+361 VKISEDTSIYLDT
-374 TIGNYHNAE
+374 TIGNYHDAE

-397 IPFDIFKNNTSILDT
+397 IPYDIFKNNTSILDT
-412 NYNLST
+412 DYNLST

-447 LLNYETKDDICYLA
+447 LLNYDTKDDICYLA
-461 NKLEVEIPSYDKKEV
+461 NKLNIYIPSYDKKEV
-476 VTTEEAARRAILKAK
+476 VTTEEAARRAILKAR

-497 DKLYENMKKED
+497 DKLYEDMKRED

-516 EMPLTKVLAN
+516 EMPLAKVLAK
-526 MEIEGIRVD
+526 METTGIRVD

-584 GTKKNKNGYATDIDV
+584 GAKKNKNGYATDIDV

-629 ISTIRK
+629 ISTIRE

-677 IPENN
+677 IPEDN

-793 KRTGYVKTIM
+793 KRNGYVKTIM

-815 NYKVRSM
+815 NYMVRSM

-843 MVEINN
+843 MVEISD

-908 YEAK
+908 YESK

>member
-1 MKKIV
+1 MERLGDVMKKIV

-16 SYYATAYTG
+16 SYYATLYTG
-25 NIMRNKEGFPTNGVY
+25 NIMRNKDGFPTNGVY
-40 GFVNMINKIISE
+40 GFVNMINKIVND

-80 RETPD
+80 KETPD
-85 DLKVQFPVAK
+85 DLKVQFPIAK
-95 KILTAMG
+95 KILAAMG

-115 IIGTISMWCEK
+115 IIGTVSMWCEK

-142 QLISDETVVKL
+142 QLISDETTVKL
-153 LKTKDYIWM
+153 LKTKDYIMM
-162 DKKTFNDTYGF
+162 DRKTFNETYGF
-173 DPIHMI
+173 EPIHMI

-184 MGDSSDNIP
+184 MGDASDNIP
-193 GVKGIGEKGAI
+193 GVRGIGEKGAI
-204 KLVSEYKTIDNI
+204 KLVSEYTTIENI
-216 YENIDKIKGAMQI
+216 YANINDIKGATQT
-229 KLIDGKEDAYYSKDL
+229 KLIEGKDDAYYSKDL

-251 PLDITF
+251 PLDVSF
-257 DDLLYKGENADELI
+257 NDLKYKNCNIEELTN
-271 DIYNDLGFYSLLRK
+271 IYKELGFYSLLKKLDDVIEEDKKKEEHNSIDNFKVITDINEVK
-285 INTSE
+285 INE
-290 VKKNKEIVGEF
+290 E
-301 VDIPDTAE
+301 TA
-309 TEKNKVNNNCNE
+309 
-321 NIIDND
+321 IW
-327 KNESIV
+327 
-333 ENIKILSN
+333 
-341 NEDIDKNKIEEFK
+341 
-354 IISDIND
+354 
-361 IKISEDTSIYLDT
+361 LDT
-374 TIGNYHNAE
+374 TIGNYHDAE
-383 ILGIALYNSTLSCY
+383 LLGISLYNNNLAYY
-397 IPFDIFKNNTSILDT
+397 IPFDILKNN
-412 NYNLST
+412 YNVLNTEFNLFT

-425 VVFNKYGIKV
+425 VIFNRYGIKV
-435 PNINFDTMISAY
+435 PKIGFDTMISAY
-447 LLNYETKDDICYLA
+447 LLNYETKDDIAYLA
-461 NKLEVEIPSYDKKEV
+461 NNMNFNIHIYDKKEV
-476 VTTEEAARRAILKAK
+476 VSDEEASKRAILKAK
-491 FIYNTK
+491 FIYTS
-497 DKLYENMKKED
+497 KKELYNKMKEED
-508 NIYLFESI
+508 TIYLFENI
-516 EMPLTKVLAN
+516 EMPLAKVLAK

-535 KKVLEEMGTEIKI
+535 KNILKEMGEEIKI
-548 KLEILTRDIYNYA
+548 KLELITKDIYNYA
-561 GEEFNINSPKQL
+561 GYEFNINSPKQL
-573 GEILFDKLKLP
+573 GEILFEKLNLP
-584 GTKKNKNGYATDIDV
+584 YGKKNKSGGYTTDADV
-599 LKKLTEYPIIN
+599 LKKLVDYPIVN
-610 KILEYRALAKLY
+610 CILEYRALTKLY
-622 STYIDGI
+622 STYIDGMI
-629 ISTIRK
+629 NCIRE

-677 IPENN
+677 IPESN

-706 LINAFKEGVDIHT
+706 LINAFNEGIDIHT
-719 KTAMDIFKVPMEG
+719 KTAMDIFKVPQEG

-753 SYGLAEDIG
+753 SYGLAEDLG

-770 FINKYFETYPGVKD
+770 FINKYFDTYPGVRD
-784 YMDKEIDEA
+784 YMDKEIETA
-793 KRTGYVKTIM
+793 KKNGYVKTIM
-803 NRKRVIEELKSS
+803 NRKRVIDELKST
-815 NYKVRSM
+815 NYMIRNM

-843 MVEINN
+843 MIEIDE

-868 IFNVYNDEID
+868 IFNVYDDEID
-878 KVKDIVYNTMTKV
+878 KVKEIVYNTMTNV
-891 FELKVPLDV
+891 FDLKVPLDV